1 MRANLEVSH
10 SRTSLLPAGLS
21 NRIGSG
27 PGVKQMTD
35 VLGLGNL
42 LLEMTLFFALLIVI
56 FEWLEVQREGK
67 RERRLLDEI
76 EREFEVYC
84 RMGRL

>member
-1 MRANLEVSH
+1 
-10 SRTSLLPAGLS
+10 
-21 NRIGSG
+21 
-27 PGVKQMTD
+27 MTD

-42 LLEMTLFFALLIVI
+42 LLEMTVFLTLLIVI
-56 FEWLEVQREGK
+56 FEWIEVQRQGK

-76 EREFEVYC
+76 EREYEAYC

>member
-1 MRANLEVSH
+1 
-10 SRTSLLPAGLS
+10 
-21 NRIGSG
+21 
-27 PGVKQMTD
+27 MTD

>member
-1 MRANLEVSH
+1 
-10 SRTSLLPAGLS
+10 
-21 NRIGSG
+21 
-27 PGVKQMTD
+27 MTD

-42 LLEMTLFFALLIVI
+42 LLEMTLFFTSLIVI
-56 FEWLEVQREGK
+56 FEWVEVQRAGK

-76 EREFEVYC
+76 EREYEAYC

>member
-1 MRANLEVSH
+1 
-10 SRTSLLPAGLS
+10 
-21 NRIGSG
+21 
-27 PGVKQMTD
+27 MTD

-42 LLEMTLFFALLIVI
+42 LLEMTALFSLLII
-56 FEWLEVQREGK
+56 ILEWLEVQREGK

-76 EREFEVYC
+76 EREFETYV

>member
-1 MRANLEVSH
+1 
-10 SRTSLLPAGLS
+10 
-21 NRIGSG
+21 
-27 PGVKQMTD
+27 MTD

-42 LLEMTLFFALLIVI
+42 LLEMTLFFTLLIVI
-56 FEWLEVQREGK
+56 FEWLEVHREGK

-76 EREFEVYC
+76 EREFEAYC

>member
-1 MRANLEVSH
+1 
-10 SRTSLLPAGLS
+10 
-21 NRIGSG
+21 
-27 PGVKQMTD
+27 MTD

-42 LLEMTLFFALLIVI
+42 LLEMTLFFALLIVV
-56 FEWLEVQREGK
+56 FEWLEVQRAGK

-76 EREFEVYC
+76 EREYEAYC

>member
-1 MRANLEVSH
+1 
-10 SRTSLLPAGLS
+10 
-21 NRIGSG
+21 
-27 PGVKQMTD
+27 MTD

-42 LLEMTLFFALLIVI
+42 LLEMTALFALLIII

-67 RERRLLDEI
+67 REKRLLDEI
-76 EREFEVYC
+76 EREFEAYC

>member
-1 MRANLEVSH
+1 
-10 SRTSLLPAGLS
+10 
-21 NRIGSG
+21 
-27 PGVKQMTD
+27 MTD

-42 LLEMTLFFALLIVI
+42 LVEMTVSFTLVILI
-56 FEWLEVQREGK
+56 FEWIEVQRESK

-76 EREFEVYC
+76 EREYEACC

>member
-1 MRANLEVSH
+1 
-10 SRTSLLPAGLS
+10 
-21 NRIGSG
+21 
-27 PGVKQMTD
+27 MTD

-42 LLEMTLFFALLIVI
+42 LLEIAVLFAMVIVV
-56 FEWLEVQREGK
+56 FEWRERLRDGK

-76 EREFEVYC
+76 EREYEAYC

>member
-1 MRANLEVSH
+1 
-10 SRTSLLPAGLS
+10 
-21 NRIGSG
+21 
-27 PGVKQMTD
+27 MTD

-42 LLEMTLFFALLIVI
+42 LLEMTAVFALLIVV
-56 FEWLEVQREGK
+56 FEWRERQREGK

-76 EREFEVYC
+76 EREYEAYC

>member
-1 MRANLEVSH
+1 
-10 SRTSLLPAGLS
+10 
-21 NRIGSG
+21 
-27 PGVKQMTD
+27 MTD

-42 LLEMTLFFALLIVI
+42 LLEMTMFFTLLMVV
-56 FEWLEVQREGK
+56 FECRERQREGK

-76 EREFEVYC
+76 EREYEAYC